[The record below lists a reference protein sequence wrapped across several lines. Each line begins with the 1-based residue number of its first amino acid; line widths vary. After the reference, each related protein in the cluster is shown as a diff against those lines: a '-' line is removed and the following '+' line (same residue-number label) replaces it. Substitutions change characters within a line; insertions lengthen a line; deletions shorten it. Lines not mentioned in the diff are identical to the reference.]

1 MVGFGSVREAVRVG
15 VAALA
20 TCVAM
25 PAVWAAA
32 PGAGDTAAGSMFRM
46 SNALVS
52 PDASF
57 RYETSGVS
65 SSADA
70 VADERANLSGEGSG
84 LSGSSAQPPTG
95 RRRSYGRSRYQDRL
109 HNSDGS
115 TKIAFVG
122 GAGLNVPVAN
132 TGKFYTPSYAITAG
146 AGYNFNKMFGV
157 LGEFH
162 YDHMGLTGGAIASE
176 YNTLINS
183 YGATADDLAG
193 FDANAHFIAL
203 TVNPVVTYANDRSK
217 FGAYATAGGGY
228 YRKTTNFT
236 LPTLGTACNGY
247 FCSTYEANEN
257 IDSATANGYGFNGGL
272 GLTYKLSSF
281 SSERLFVEARYHWMK
296 IGTDANNTDV
306 FQYNRRNSEYIPI
319 TAGIR
324 F

>member
-1 MVGFGSVREAVRVG
+1 MVWSGSVVRSG
-15 VAALA
+15 VAVLA
-20 TCVAM
+20 IGLVV
-25 PAVWAAA
+25 PSVWAAA
-32 PGAGDTAAGSMFRM
+32 PVAGDEAATGSMFRM

-65 SSADA
+65 SSAEDA
-70 VADERANLSGEGSG
+70 VADERANLSGDG
-84 LSGSSAQPPTG
+84 LVGSSAQPPTG
-95 RRRSYGRSRYQDRL
+95 HRRSYGRSRYQDRL

-132 TGKFYTPSYAITAG
+132 TGKFYTPSYTITAG

-157 LGEFH
+157 LAEFH
-162 YDHMGLTGGAIASE
+162 YDHLGLTGGSIANE
-176 YNTLINS
+176 YNSLITN
-183 YGATADDLAG
+183 YGATPDDLAG
-193 FDANAHFIAL
+193 IDANGHFIAL
-203 TVNPVVTYANDRSK
+203 TLNPVVTFSNDRSK

-236 LPTLGTACNGY
+236 LPQLGEACNGY
-247 FCSTYEANEN
+247 FCSEYESNQTF
-257 IDSATANGYGFNGGL
+257 DSATANGYGFNGGV
-272 GLTYKLSSF
+272 GLTYKISSF
-281 SSERLFVEARYHWMK
+281 SSERLFLEARYHWMK